1 MHELIPP
8 GYVCDWEEEKDA
20 FLARLL
26 EGSERVCPGLSG
38 RLVYC
43 EAATPATLER
53 YTRNQGGAAYG
64 WEQTPHVRRL
74 RHGIRNLHLAG
85 HWAETGGGVLAAA
98 FSGMQVAA
106 RILRSGA

>member
-1 MHELIPP
+1 L
-8 GYVCDWEEEKDA
+8 DKS
-20 FLARLL
+20 ARIFPDL
-26 EGSERVCPGLSG
+26 GR
-38 RLVYC
+38 RLVHC

-53 YTRNQGGAAYG
+53 YTRNHRGAAYG
-64 WEQTPHVRRL
+64 WDQVPHLARV

-106 RILRSGA
+106 RILRNDP